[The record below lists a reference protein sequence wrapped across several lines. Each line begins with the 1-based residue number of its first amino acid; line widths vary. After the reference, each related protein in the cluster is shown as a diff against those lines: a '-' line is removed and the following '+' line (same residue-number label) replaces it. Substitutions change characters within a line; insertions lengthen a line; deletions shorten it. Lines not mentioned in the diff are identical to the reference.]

1 MKEMKD
7 SKLYQVLSTLSQSS
21 AESVQTGN
29 GFSDIDKYLHT
40 ERPISVELMERM
52 IEIDN
57 AGGGIILLVGSAGD
71 GKYGI

>member
-1 MKEMKD
+1 MKD

-40 ERPISVELMERM
+40 EQSSWTL
-52 IEIDN
+52 D
-57 AGGGIILLVGSAGD
+57 
-71 GKYGI
+71 KK